1 MSHFTRKK
9 YILIRPHC
17 SMDRRRKPQKTL
29 HLTVWKKHKWIE
41 FFLSHNLKLLPIGNN
56 GELHYK
62 NVFLMEADW

>member
-1 MSHFTRKK
+1 
-9 YILIRPHC
+9 
-17 SMDRRRKPQKTL
+17 MDRRRKPQKTL